1 MCIFHILY
9 IYNYTHVV
17 LYGNIHIY
25 MFVCICIYIYVHTHL
40 FTYILSG
47 SYHNIHSTLEWRHT
61 KPFPHMLEKPTH
73 TQILYETA
81 SFTQRS
87 NHFKFLRTSCIHDHS
102 HILYTHTYTHTYIY
116 IYNIIYI
123 ILYIYN
129 IIYICIYAW
138 VWWFGHSNLSYIP
151 TWSSTAQVFEGGS
164 EVESAGRPSLV
175 HAETITGL

>member
-25 MFVCICIYIYVHTHL
+25 IYMFVCICIYICAYPFIYIHLVRVISQYSLHTWMKAHKA
-40 FTYILSG
+40 F
-47 SYHNIHSTLEWRHT
+47 STHAGETH
-61 KPFPHMLEKPTH
+61 TH

-102 HILYTHTYTHTYIY
+102 HILYTHTYTH
-116 IYNIIYI
+116 IYI

-129 IIYICIYAW
+129 IIYIYICIYAW

-164 EVESAGRPSLV
+164 EVESAGRPSLA